1 MYRSVYT
8 GSMPRQMPPHAY
20 VEWKGAGLSKNMLTR
35 HAGFFVGCSCIYT
48 WQMDANG
55 GNLPTQLCLRNENSH
70 CFRVSAHAYA
80 DCKISG
86 QQPAQLHKEFP
97 RTHEVGH
104 SKDNDDAHFDSGS
117 EFIKWCAAQNHVC
130 VAMYL
135 TQPLREMPSF
145 PTQCL
150 SGGNEKL
157 KASDV
162 ESLVEMVAGRGHEIS
177 RHFRWC

>member
-8 GSMPRQMPPHAY
+8 GSMPGQMPPHAY

-55 GNLPTQLCLRNENSH
+55 GNLLTQLCLRNESSH

-80 DCKISG
+80 DCKIPG
-86 QQPAQLHKEFP
+86 QQPAQLRSSLEHMRSVIQK
-97 RTHEVGH
+97 
-104 SKDNDDAHFDSGS
+104 KNDAHFDSGS
-117 EFIKWCAAQNHVC
+117 EFILWRAAQNHVC

-135 TQPLREMPSF
+135 TQPFQEMPSF

-150 SGGNEKL
+150 SGGNQKL

-177 RHFRWC
+177 RHFR